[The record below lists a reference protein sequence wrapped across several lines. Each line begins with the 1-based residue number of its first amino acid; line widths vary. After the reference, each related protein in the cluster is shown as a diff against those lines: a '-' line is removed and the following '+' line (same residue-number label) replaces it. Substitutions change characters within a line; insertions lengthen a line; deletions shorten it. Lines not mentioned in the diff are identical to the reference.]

1 MAILKILALQGFLL
15 SAFEGLAFAAVHDRL
30 AIVPH
35 SWTVVGSPESDQM
48 MTLSIGLQQ
57 QNLHDIEPR
66 LYAMSTPG
74 HEDYGKHMSREEVT
88 ALLKPTDDTNAAVLT
103 WLKDAG
109 VTKLTSD
116 GEWVRFATTVGQA
129 NKLLDA
135 NFMYYES
142 EGVKKLR
149 TLQYSIPDSLVQHV
163 DLVTPTTYFG
173 KTAAQAPVLHYS
185 EDQIASRQVSAS
197 CSSSITP
204 ACLKQLYNV
213 GTYTPSATS
222 GSKIGFGNF
231 LNQTARTADLTSY
244 ESRNSIPSQGFTN
257 VLINGG
263 KDDQSTDNNHG
274 EANLDVQNIIGISH
288 PLPVTSYITGGSPP
302 FTPDLSEPTVN
313 ENEPYLD
320 YYTYLLSL
328 ANSAL
333 PQVISNSYGDD
344 ERTVPIAYAQR
355 VCNQIAQL
363 GMRGISVLESSG
375 DTGVGSGCR
384 TNDGTN
390 KAQFDAIFP
399 GTCPYITAVGG
410 TQSISPEVAWA
421 DGSGGFSNYFAQP
434 SYQSSAVSTYL
445 SSHISASTK
454 AYYTPYTNFS
464 GRGFPD
470 VSAHSVSP
478 SYAIY
483 VNGALTGTGG
493 TSAASPVVAGIIALL
508 NDARLRAGKPAL
520 GFLNPFLYSSGV
532 SGFTDITAGK
542 AVGCNGV
549 NGQTGAS
556 IPGGG
561 IIKYA
566 SWNGTV
572 GWDPVTGL
580 GVPNF
585 GKLMT
590 AAMAV

>member
-1 MAILKILALQGFLL
+1 MAILKMLALQGFLL
-15 SAFEGLAFAAVHDRL
+15 SAFEGLALAAVHDRL
-30 AIVPH
+30 AIVPR
-35 SWTVVGSPESDQM
+35 SWTVAGSPKLDQM

-57 QNLHDIEPR
+57 QNLHEIEPR
-66 LYAMSTPG
+66 LLAMSTPG

-88 ALLKPTDDTNAAVLT
+88 SLLKPTDDANAAVLN

-185 EDQIASRQVSAS
+185 EDHIASRQVSAS

-213 GTYTPSATS
+213 GTYAPSATS

-288 PLPVTSYITGGSPP
+288 PLPVTSYITGGSP
-302 FTPDLSEPTVN
+302 
-313 ENEPYLD
+313 Y
-320 YYTYLLSL
+320 
-328 ANSAL
+328 
-333 PQVISNSYGDD
+333 
-344 ERTVPIAYAQR
+344 
-355 VCNQIAQL
+355 VCSIG
-363 GMRGISVLESSG
+363 GMPCCSR
-375 DTGVGSGCR
+375 
-384 TNDGTN
+384 
-390 KAQFDAIFP
+390 
-399 GTCPYITAVGG
+399 
-410 TQSISPEVAWA
+410 
-421 DGSGGFSNYFAQP
+421 
-434 SYQSSAVSTYL
+434 
-445 SSHISASTK
+445 
-454 AYYTPYTNFS
+454 
-464 GRGFPD
+464 
-470 VSAHSVSP
+470 
-478 SYAIY
+478 
-483 VNGALTGTGG
+483 
-493 TSAASPVVAGIIALL
+493 II
-508 NDARLRAGKPAL
+508 
-520 GFLNPFLYSSGV
+520 
-532 SGFTDITAGK
+532 
-542 AVGCNGV
+542 
-549 NGQTGAS
+549 
-556 IPGGG
+556 
-561 IIKYA
+561 
-566 SWNGTV
+566 
-572 GWDPVTGL
+572 
-580 GVPNF
+580 
-585 GKLMT
+585 
-590 AAMAV
+590 